1 MKQIQKGF
9 TLIELMIVV
18 AIIGILAAVAIPAYQ
33 DYVTKAKLSKIA
45 STIDPLKL
53 AIQDY
58 FQQNGNFIP
67 VNSPVEV
74 NRSANV
80 GVVGTAAAPD
90 VWYSL
95 GLTRLMVVPPELAS
109 IQYLGSLNAAVAAVG
124 QPQPVNPAAIFLTF
138 APTGVGA
145 GIDGQTLEQVA
156 VVGGTGVTW
165 ICGTAATLAAN
176 GATAPAG
183 GSTLITSGVALK
195 YYGCQ

>member
-33 DYVTKAKLSKIA
+33 DYVTKAKLSKIT
-45 STIDPLKL
+45 SVIDPLKL

-67 VNSPVEV
+67 TNSPVEV
-74 NRSANV
+74 NRLANQA
-80 GVVGTAAAPD
+80 VVGTATAPD

-95 GLTRLMVVPPELAS
+95 GLSRLMVVPPELLSIQYMGSLAAAAAAGAPPAVNPAS
-109 IQYLGSLNAAVAAVG
+109 IQLVFAANG
-124 QPQPVNPAAIFLTF
+124 I
-138 APTGVGA
+138 GA
-145 GIDGQTLEQVA
+145 GIDGLNLEQVA

-165 ICGTAATLAAN
+165 ICGTAATLTAN
-176 GATAPAG
+176 GITAHG
-183 GSTLITSGVALK
+183 GTTTITSPVALK

>member
-67 VNSPVEV
+67 MNSPVEV
-74 NRSANV
+74 NRLANQPV
-80 GVVGTAAAPD
+80 LGTAAAPD
-90 VWYSL
+90 VWFSL
-95 GLTRLMVVPPELAS
+95 GLSRLMVVPAELQS
-109 IQYLGSLNAAVAAVG
+109 IQYLGSLNATVPAAG
-124 QPQPVNPAAIFLTF
+124 QPPAVNPASIQLQF
-138 APTGVGA
+138 ALNGVGA
-145 GIDGQTLEQVA
+145 GIDNLKLEQVA

-165 ICGTAATLAAN
+165 VCGSAATLAAN
-176 GATAPAG
+176 NVTAQG
-183 GSTLITSGVALK
+183 TTTITSPVALK
-195 YYGCQ
+195 YYGCL